1 MQPLDESLD
10 VDERQLLSDFH
21 EFYKDVFTELESRYG
36 RVRGLRCCQNA
47 AEHLRGSVY
56 VQFDTPDEAVYQSA
70 LEGCQGRWYAGKQV
84 NCRLAYLGAGWKGAA
99 CGAFASFSHT
109 PSFILFQVASHLRL
123 GHQLTQAIRATL
135 GDK

>member
-56 VQFDTPDEAVYQSA
+56 VQFDAPDEAVYQSA
-70 LEGCQGRWYAGKQV
+70 LEGCQGRWYARRQV

-99 CGAFASFSHT
+99 CGAFASFPHI

-123 GHQLTQAIRATL
+123 GHQLTP
-135 GDK
+135 